1 MTTNKTFDNTMKT
14 FGTNQGSFILPG
26 QMSNLLRDG
35 PEILFQNSKVVRD
48 SSHNQY
54 KKPTRKEEKLIKAS
68 KSQRDSTNHLKM
80 KEKASQKM
88 PLKDITQM
96 ILNNI

>member
-1 MTTNKTFDNTMKT
+1 MTTNKTFDHTMKT
-14 FGTNQGSFILPG
+14 FGTNQGSFIMPP
-26 QMSNLLRDG
+26 QMNNLWRDG

-54 KKPTRKEEKLIKAS
+54 KPTRKEEKLIKAA